1 MCTFISTLTQTVLKR
16 STAGTE
22 NSFLFLEK
30 TLAEEQTGI
39 FFENISD
46 AIYVCYE
53 YLSSRYCLK
62 QFSCSNRQWETETIF
77 SRLQRLLEIILD
89 DSKGLKSGRVSSFY
103 VPMTWQDTV
112 ILPASRVVSAFS
124 KCVENLRAANRAD
137 RTLFSR
143 QIRVIS
149 PPTLEASLA
158 KTAAG
163 ISRDLLATHTAG
175 CPMRTKLGK
184 VSSRKHSVSLPG
196 LLHLLSWVWKEWKKK
211 QLLMLQVTIL

>member
-1 MCTFISTLTQTVLKR
+1 MS
-16 STAGTE
+16 
-22 NSFLFLEK
+22 N
-30 TLAEEQTGI
+30 
-39 FFENISD
+39 
-46 AIYVCYE
+46 
-53 YLSSRYCLK
+53 CLK
-62 QFSCSNRQWETETIF
+62 QFSCSNRQQETETIF
-77 SRLQRLLEIILD
+77 SRLQRLLEMTLD
-89 DSKGLKSGRVSSFY
+89 DSRGLKSGRVSSFY

-137 RTLFSR
+137 RTLFSH

-175 CPMRTKLGK
+175 CPTRTELGK
-184 VSSRKHSVSLPG
+184 VSSRKHSVSPPD
-196 LLHLLSWVWKEWKKK
+196 LLHLLSWV
-211 QLLMLQVTIL
+211 